1 MSDAAS
7 GEPPYPKRGYAWYV
21 CLILLLAYILSFLDR
36 TIVSLLVIPMEHDLH
51 ISDTEIGLLQGFS
64 FALFYA
70 VLGLPIA
77 RLVDA
82 RSRRGIIAAG
92 IFMWSVMTAACG
104 AAGRFSELFAARVG
118 VGAGEATLLPGA
130 VSMLADYFPPKRRG
144 LALGV
149 FSTGIF
155 LGSGLALIVG
165 GLLIRAI
172 GNHTYVVPL
181 LGPLD
186 AWRVVFLA
194 VGLPG
199 LIVAALMAAVAEPPR
214 LGRKAAAGYGFDL
227 AEVIAYFRRNAA
239 TILCHNMGFTLV
251 ALVGFAAGAWIPAMF
266 IRRFGWT
273 AAEIGIRFGL
283 ITLVVGPLGS
293 VVGGWLCDR
302 MEHKGRRD
310 GKLRVGLIAALGA
323 FPFALAF
330 PLVPKAGVAL
340 ALIGPFYFFVS
351 FVWGLAPA
359 ALQEI
364 MPNQMRGQATAVYT
378 GILNL
383 VGLGLGPTSV
393 ALITDF
399 VFRNPQAVNFSIAA
413 IVPAAALLAALLF
426 RIGYAPYLRTLDRLP
441 HWMPRERAAVA
452 PALADI

>member
-1 MSDAAS
+1 MVGAS
-7 GEPPYPKRGYAWYV
+7 QGEASYPRRGYAWYA
-21 CLILLLAYILSFLDR
+21 CFILLLAYILSFVDR

-51 ISDTEIGLLQGFS
+51 VGDTEISLLQGFS

-70 VLGLPIA
+70 LLGLPIA

-82 RSRRGIIAAG
+82 RSRRGVIAAG
-92 IFMWSVMTAACG
+92 ILVWSVMTAACG
-104 AAGRFSELFAARVG
+104 VAGRFFELFLARVG
-118 VGAGEATLLPGA
+118 VGAGEAALLPGA
-130 VSMLADYFPPKRRG
+130 VSILADYFPPNRRG

-155 LGSGLALIVG
+155 LGSGLALIIG
-165 GLLIRAI
+165 GILIHAI
-172 GNHTYVVPL
+172 GNHAYVVPV
-181 LGPLD
+181 LGPLH

-199 LIVAALMAAVAEPPR
+199 LIAVVLMMTVTEPPR
-214 LGRKAAAGYGFDL
+214 LGRKSKADHGLDL
-227 AEVIAYFRRNAA
+227 DEVVTYFRRNAD
-239 TILCHNMGFTLV
+239 TIFCHTMGFTLL
-251 ALVGFAAGAWIPAMF
+251 AMVGFAAGAWIPAMF

-273 AAEIGIRFGL
+273 AAEIGVRFGL
-283 ITLVVGPLGS
+283 VALVVGPLGS

-302 MEHKGRRD
+302 MERKGCRN
-310 GKLRVGLIAALGA
+310 GKFRVGLIAALCA

-330 PLVPKAGVAL
+330 PLMPKAGL
-340 ALIGPFYFFVS
+340 ALVLIAPFYFFVS

-378 GILNL
+378 GVLNL

-393 ALITDF
+393 ALMTDF
-399 VFRNPQAVNFSIAA
+399 VFRNPDALNFSIATIA
-413 IVPAAALLAALLF
+413 PAAALLSALLF
-426 RIGYAPYLRTLDRLP
+426 RIGCVPYIRTLDRLP
-441 HWMPRERAAVA
+441 HWAPLEPMPAAL
-452 PALADI
+452 PQSDS